1 MLNIYSLPNCPNC
14 RKLKKFCDESNITYI
29 NKDVTEDFRA
39 KARLIYEGLDK
50 MPVIQL
56 DEELFFECDDL
67 EFLKKK
73 VLDNN

>member
-14 RKLKKFCDESNITYI
+14 RKLKKFCDENNIKYV

-56 DEELFFECDDL
+56 NEELFFECDDL

>member
-14 RKLKKFCDESNITYI
+14 RKLKKFCDDNNIKYVA
-29 NKDVTEDFRA
+29 KDVTEDFRA
-39 KARLIYEGLDK
+39 KARLIYEDLDK

-56 DEELFFECDDL
+56 SEELFFECDNL

>member
-14 RKLKKFCDESNITYI
+14 RKLKKFCNENNIEYT

-56 DEELFFECDDL
+56 NEDLFFECDDL

-73 VLDNN
+73 VLDDN